1 MAQYRLFDNII
12 EKEVASSFVSS
23 AKELLKMLNIEAP
36 VLSKSKQDIATEGK
50 SLNEEAF
57 VYNCAYN
64 LASAK
69 KENADLVCVDDSS
82 YTSLNIAKLILLED
96 NEKAN
101 IISAKLQK
109 DGLELA
115 LDVKVLH
122 VNEILSDVIG
132 FDKLKELVKRP
143 FDKFNIAI
151 FNGNKTQNL
160 ASNDKILSLL
170 GAKIID
176 FETQNDS
183 DGYEVLSAAPSYA
196 KRLAGKIMLDMF
208 DNAAD
213 FVVTN
218 DARSF
223 YMFDNLQKSLEVT
236 VGRDI
241 GLSVFSTAQVVLLAL
256 GYEDISKMGL
266 DTHKIVTDII

>member
-1 MAQYRLFDNII
+1 MAEYRLFDNII

-23 AKELLKMLNIEAP
+23 AKELLAMLNIEAP
-36 VLSKSKQDIATEGK
+36 VLSNSKQDVATEGK

-57 VYNCAYN
+57 LYNCAYN

-69 KENADLVCVDDSS
+69 KENADLICVEDSS

-96 NEKAN
+96 SQKVET
-101 IISAKLQK
+101 ISTKLQK

-170 GAKIID
+170 GAKIVN
-176 FETQNDS
+176 FSTQNDS
-183 DGYEVLSAAPSYA
+183 DGYEILNAAPSHA
-196 KRLAGKIMLDMF
+196 KRLAGKVMLDMF

-223 YMFDNLQKSLEVT
+223 YMFDSLQKSLEST
-236 VGRDI
+236 MGREI
-241 GLSVFSTAQVVLLAL
+241 ELSVFSSVQIVLLAL
-256 GYEDISKMGL
+256 GYENVSKMGL
-266 DTHKIVTDII
+266 DTHKVVTQII